1 MGAGASTQLS
11 ADAQAAIKLLP
22 ESTQQELGSASLSD
36 EALTKIKATLP
47 AAVLTELEGLRNDA
61 APRGIADR
69 ITSPTLAERIAAPVF
84 YPFRW
89 EEAAES
95 VDECDGATLTLRGS
109 GTEPKIK
116 WYAEMVGAD
125 RSQTEARLQT
135 FVSDVVVEQML
146 EPTRNGL
153 EMRK

>member
-1 MGAGASTQLS
+1 MITYR
-11 ADAQAAIKLLP
+11 
-22 ESTQQELGSASLSD
+22 LG
-36 EALTKIKATLP
+36 
-47 AAVLTELEGLRNDA
+47 N
-61 APRGIADR
+61 
-69 ITSPTLAERIAAPVF
+69 
-84 YPFRW
+84 
-89 EEAAES
+89 
-95 VDECDGATLTLRGS
+95 GATLTLRGS

>member
-1 MGAGASTQLS
+1 MCIQLHNGRYWLLVGGS
-11 ADAQAAIKLLP
+11 KVEWVRDLTTGVDTDQADGRAKLPL
-22 ESTQQELGSASLSD
+22 SSSSHMITYRLG
-36 EALTKIKATLP
+36 
-47 AAVLTELEGLRNDA
+47 N
-61 APRGIADR
+61 
-69 ITSPTLAERIAAPVF
+69 
-84 YPFRW
+84 
-89 EEAAES
+89 
-95 VDECDGATLTLRGS
+95 GATLTLRGS